1 MKRVSR
7 WLARVCMAAV
17 LFGAVGLEA
26 VSVNAEEA
34 PVSPLVVETPENR
47 VQTYQC
53 GEPQDFVLNIRNT
66 STERIANVVVSP
78 VLKDKGDE
86 WP

>member
-34 PVSPLVVETPENR
+34 PVSPVVVETPENR

-53 GEPQDFVLNIRNT
+53 TERQDFL
-66 STERIANVVVSP
+66 S
-78 VLKDKGDE
+78 KG
-86 WP
+86 

>member
-26 VSVNAEEA
+26 VSVNE
-34 PVSPLVVETPENR
+34 SDQTRRISVESR
-47 VQTYQC
+47 
-53 GEPQDFVLNIRNT
+53 
-66 STERIANVVVSP
+66 RI
-78 VLKDKGDE
+78 LC
-86 WP
+86 